1 MKKLWRSMLCGGAL
15 AALLCTPALAAEEGD
30 FSLVVNGE
38 PVSFTDALPQL
49 RSDRSFL
56 PMAATFQALGYED
69 GAITWDNDART
80 VTAEKDGVTLL
91 LTIGKNE
98 IRVTGAEGEEVL
110 TTDVAPYIDPTSD
123 RTYIPV
129 GLVADALDYNVGWD
143 GSTATVMIDD
153 VDALLAANTA
163 TYEWMDRYME
173 YGRKYTQD
181 ACQVT
186 GSYQMEFTA
195 KDTAEDGTL
204 EEGRFTWK
212 GDYTMLQSQ
221 KALQFDT
228 DMEFHT
234 SASSQGDASLDMNAS
249 MDVDAA
255 MRMDLETG
263 KLYFQSKALSGMLGA
278 EKPDSWYLLDLKN
291 TMDGLYGSGYYQDLM
306 ALAYQQND
314 GGFGEVL
321 ALLLREITPVSPDM
335 TTKDMLQL
343 YNQLFSDQ
351 AFQKSGSSYVSSLQW
366 EGMDLTLTLFTNGGS
381 QVNGYAMEMSANDP
395 SGLSMTMTASMKNDK
410 MEMNMEIDD
419 TMMDMTMTMDGVY
432 RRSSA
437 KPAGAPPAGAE
448 VVDVMDLILSMMDDS
463 GV

>member
-1 MKKLWRSMLCGGAL
+1 
-15 AALLCTPALAAEEGD
+15 
-30 FSLVVNGE
+30 
-38 PVSFTDALPQL
+38 
-49 RSDRSFL
+49 
-56 PMAATFQALGYED
+56 
-69 GAITWDNDART
+69 
-80 VTAEKDGVTLL
+80 
-91 LTIGKNE
+91 
-98 IRVTGAEGEEVL
+98 
-110 TTDVAPYIDPTSD
+110 
-123 RTYIPV
+123 
-129 GLVADALDYNVGWD
+129 
-143 GSTATVMIDD
+143 
-153 VDALLAANTA
+153 
-163 TYEWMDRYME
+163 ME

-186 GSYQMEFTA
+186 GSYQMELTA
-195 KDTAEDGTL
+195 KDAAEDGTL

-263 KLYFQSKALSGMLGA
+263 KLYFQSEALSGMLGA
-278 EKPDSWYLLDLKN
+278 EKLDSWYLLDLKN
-291 TMDGLYGSGYYQDLM
+291 TMDGLYGSGYYQDLL
-306 ALAYQQND
+306 ALAYQEND
-314 GGFGEVL
+314 GGFGEAL
-321 ALLLREITPVSPDM
+321 ALLLREVTPVSPDM

-351 AFQKSGSSYVSSLQW
+351 AFQKSGSSYVSSFQW
-366 EGMDLTLTLFTNGGS
+366 EGMDLTFTLFTNGGS

-419 TMMDMTMTMDGVY
+419 TMMDMTMTMDGEY
-432 RRSSA
+432 RRSGT

-448 VVDVMDLILSMMDDS
+448 VVDVMDLMLSMVS
-463 GV
+463 ETGV

>member
-1 MKKLWRSMLCGGAL
+1 MKKIWHSMLCGGAL
-15 AALLCTPALAAEEGD
+15 AALLCTPALAAGERD

-49 RSDRSFL
+49 RENRSFL

-91 LTIGKNE
+91 LAIGKQE
-98 IRVTGAEGEEVL
+98 IKVTGPEGEE
-110 TTDVAPYIDPTSD
+110 TIPTDVAPYIDPASD

-143 GSTATVMIDD
+143 GNTATVMIDD
-153 VDALLAANTA
+153 VDAILAANTA

-186 GSYQMEFTA
+186 GGYQMEFTA
-195 KDTAEDGTL
+195 KDAAL
-204 EEGRFTWK
+204 EESLFTWK

-228 DMEFHT
+228 NMVFNT
-234 SASSQGDASLDMNAS
+234 SASSQGDVSLDMNAS
-249 MDVDAA
+249 IDMDAA

-278 EKPDSWYLLDLKN
+278 EKLDSWYLLDLKN
-291 TMDGLYGSGYYQDLM
+291 TMDGLYGSGYYQDLL
-306 ALAYQQND
+306 ALAYQEND
-314 GGFGEVL
+314 GGFGEAL
-321 ALLLREITPVSPDM
+321 ALLLREVTPVSPDM

-351 AFQKSGSSYVSSLQW
+351 AFQKSGSSYVSSFQW
-366 EGMDLTLTLFTNGGS
+366 EGMDLTFTLFTNGGS

-419 TMMDMTMTMDGVY
+419 TMMDMTMTMDGEY
-432 RRSSA
+432 RRSGT

-448 VVDVMDLILSMMDDS
+448 VVDVMDLMLSMVS
-463 GV
+463 ETGV

>member
-1 MKKLWRSMLCGGAL
+1 M
-15 AALLCTPALAAEEGD
+15 
-30 FSLVVNGE
+30 
-38 PVSFTDALPQL
+38 
-49 RSDRSFL
+49 
-56 PMAATFQALGYED
+56 
-69 GAITWDNDART
+69 
-80 VTAEKDGVTLL
+80 TAEKDGVTLL
-91 LTIGKNE
+91 LAIGKQE
-98 IRVTGAEGEEVL
+98 IKVTGPEGEKIIP
-110 TTDVAPYIDPTSD
+110 TDVAPYIDPASD

-143 GSTATVMIDD
+143 GNTATVMIDD
-153 VDALLAANTA
+153 VDAILAANTA

-186 GSYQMEFTA
+186 GGYQMEFTA
-195 KDTAEDGTL
+195 KDAAL
-204 EEGRFTWK
+204 EESLFTWK

-228 DMEFHT
+228 NMVFNT
-234 SASSQGDASLDMNAS
+234 SASSQGDVSLDMNAS
-249 MDVDAA
+249 IDMDAA

-278 EKPDSWYLLDLKN
+278 EKLDSWYLLDLKN
-291 TMDGLYGSGYYQDLM
+291 TMDGLYGSGYYQDLL
-306 ALAYQQND
+306 ALAYQEND
-314 GGFGEVL
+314 GGFGEAL
-321 ALLLREITPVSPDM
+321 ALLLREVTPVSPDM

-351 AFQKSGSSYVSSLQW
+351 AFQKSGSSYVSSFQW
-366 EGMDLTLTLFTNGGS
+366 EGMDLTFTLFTNGGS

-419 TMMDMTMTMDGVY
+419 TMMDMTMTMDGEY
-432 RRSSA
+432 RRSGT

-448 VVDVMDLILSMMDDS
+448 VVDVMDLMLSMVS
-463 GV
+463 ETGV